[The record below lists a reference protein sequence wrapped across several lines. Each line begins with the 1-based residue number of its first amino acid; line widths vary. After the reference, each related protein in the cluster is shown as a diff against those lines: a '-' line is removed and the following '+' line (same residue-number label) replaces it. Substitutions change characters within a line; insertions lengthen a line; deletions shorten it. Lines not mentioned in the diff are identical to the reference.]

1 MSAGSFTPGAAMTIG
16 TGSSVSDEVFVSL
29 ASVPEDESELAC
41 SIGEMG
47 EGTVMT
53 TVGSVISGARVVRL
67 YESLI
72 VLSAKNSDVV
82 SRNPDASA
90 SWVIDASR

>member
-1 MSAGSFTPGAAMTIG
+1 MMTGA
-16 TGSSVSDEVFVSL
+16 GSSVSDDEVVSL
-29 ASVPEDESELAC
+29 VSVPEDESESTC
-41 SIGEMG
+41 SIGVIG
-47 EGTVMT
+47 EGTVVT
-53 TVGSVISGARVVRL
+53 TVGSVISGARVVRS

-82 SRNPDASA
+82 SRNLEASA

>member
-1 MSAGSFTPGAAMTIG
+1 MTIG
-16 TGSSVSDEVFVSL
+16 TGPSVSDEVFVSL

>member
-1 MSAGSFTPGAAMTIG
+1 MSAGSLTPGTAMTIG
-16 TGSSVSDEVFVSL
+16 AGSSVSDDEVVSL
-29 ASVPEDESELAC
+29 ASVPEDESGSTC
-41 SIGEMG
+41 SIGVTG
-47 EGTVMT
+47 EGTVVT
-53 TVGSVISGARVVRL
+53 TVGSVISGARVVRS

-72 VLSAKNSDVV
+72 VLLAKNSDVA

>member
-1 MSAGSFTPGAAMTIG
+1 MTIG
-16 TGSSVSDEVFVSL
+16 MGSSVSDEVFVSL
-29 ASVPEDESELAC
+29 ASVPEDESELAG

-53 TVGSVISGARVVRL
+53 TAGSVISGARVVRL

-72 VLSAKNSDVV
+72 VLSAKNCDVV

>member
-1 MSAGSFTPGAAMTIG
+1 MTIG
-16 TGSSVSDEVFVSL
+16 MGSSVSDDALVSL
-29 ASVPEDESELAC
+29 TSVPEDESDSAC

-47 EGTVMT
+47 DGTVVT

-72 VLSAKNSDVV
+72 ALSAKNCDVV
-82 SRNPDASA
+82 SSNPDASA

>member
-1 MSAGSFTPGAAMTIG
+1 MSAGSLTLGTAMMIGA
-16 TGSSVSDEVFVSL
+16 GSSASDDEVISL
-29 ASVPEDESELAC
+29 AFVLEDESGSTC
-41 SIGEMG
+41 SIGVIG
-47 EGTVMT
+47 EGTVVT
-53 TVGSVISGARVVRL
+53 TVGSVISGARVVRS